1 MTHGVPKPVPSLL
14 APGSLSSRCQ
24 PIELHTFQG
33 VHLFLGQRREG
44 SRPGYP
50 GLRLF
55 SHLVSNLY
63 RQAARDDPWADWWL
77 LKVEEALSGSGK
89 ELEQLSRRLESRLA
103 ESDLQVVN
111 TASQKPTTVTLHF
124 GTPYGYLGARLLLQY
139 DGYVRRIVHARH
151 AALLDRCE
159 QSRWIRQGRK
169 AVIRAYLSA
178 TGYRPFDV
186 TRTDLDPPTEAALAA
201 GSRMGALPQE
211 VAAGRLRAKHAPT
224 IVARIADPL
233 RQSMGA
239 AGSATR

>member
-1 MTHGVPKPVPSLL
+1 MTHGVPKPVPALL
-14 APGSLSSRCQ
+14 APGSMPSRCE

-55 SHLVSNLY
+55 SHLVAQPY
-63 RQAARDDPWADWWL
+63 RRAAQDDPWADWWL
-77 LKVEEALSGSGK
+77 LKVEEALSRSEE
-89 ELEQLSRRLESRLA
+89 ELAQLSRRLESRLA
-103 ESDLQVVN
+103 GSDLQVVN

-139 DGYVRRIVHARH
+139 DGYVRRIVQARQ
-151 AALLDRCE
+151 AALLDRSE

-178 TGYRPFDV
+178 TGYRTFDV
-186 TRTDLDPPTEAALAA
+186 TRADLDPPTKAAIAA

-211 VAAGRLRAKHAPT
+211 VAAGRLRARHAPT
-224 IVARIADPL
+224 IVSQFTGTL

-239 AGSATR
+239 IGPATR